1 MRKTPLDIWTDCFVL
16 WVILFSAV
24 AYLVPRPFAALA
36 PGIVPGL
43 GVIMFGMG
51 MTLVPEDFAR
61 VARMPRAVLCG
72 VVGQFCIMPLIAWL
86 LAKEF
91 RLSPEFAMGL
101 IILGACPGGTASNV
115 IAYLAKADVALS
127 VTMTACST
135 VLAIVLTP
143 WLIGVLGGQFLPVDS
158 WGLFMS
164 VVKIVLIPVGA
175 GFILRHYLANRVER
189 FLAIFPAISVLVIV
203 VIIASIVAMSR
214 DRLADAIGIL
224 GLLVLLHN
232 LTGMVLGYGLATL
245 FRLPVSARRT
255 IAIEVG
261 MQNSGLGVAL
271 AKSHFESAL
280 VALPAS
286 LFSVVHNLSGSV
298 VASRW
303 RGRDRTDPTDL
314 SDRTDPKDAAGN
326 SPPRG

>member
-1 MRKTPLDIWTDCFVL
+1 MRKGLLAAWTDYFVL
-16 WVILFSAV
+16 WVVVFSAL

-36 PGIVPGL
+36 PAIVPGL

-51 MTLVPEDFAR
+51 MTLVPDDFAR

-72 VVGQFCIMPLIAWL
+72 VIGQFCIMPLVAWV
-86 LAKEF
+86 LAKGF
-91 RLSPEFAMGL
+91 RLSPEFAMGF

-135 VLAIVLTP
+135 VLAIFLTP

-158 WGLFMS
+158 WALFMS
-164 VVKIVLIPVGA
+164 VIKIVLIPVA
-175 GFILRHYLANRVER
+175 GGFAVRYFLRKRVER
-189 FLAIFPAISVLVIV
+189 FLNVFPAISVLVIV
-203 VIIASIVAMSR
+203 LIIAAIVALSR
-214 DRLADAIGIL
+214 DTLPDAL
-224 GLLVLLHN
+224 GLLGFLVVVHN
-232 LTGMVLGYGLATL
+232 FTGMALGYGLATM
-245 FRLPVSARRT
+245 FRLPRNARRT

-271 AKSHFESAL
+271 AKAHFESVL

-286 LFSVVHNLSGSV
+286 LFSVVHNLSGSYL
-298 VASRW
+298 ASYW
-303 RGRDRTDPTDL
+303 RRDHPTDS
-314 SDRTDPKDAAGN
+314 SDPPDPSDPPDRDPEAG
-326 SPPRG
+326 PH